1 MLPAWIIEEI
11 KKREGDQRRRDDR
24 PCVELPRP
32 ESPPS
37 QRPSNPPCEDP
48 DRERKEDGAGMVI
61 DMS

>member
-11 KKREGDQRRRDDR
+11 KRREGDQRRRDDR

-32 ESPPS
+32 RPSPS
-37 QRPSNPPCEDP
+37 QHPSHPPCDDP
-48 DRERKEDGAGMVI
+48 NRDGEHDEAGVVL